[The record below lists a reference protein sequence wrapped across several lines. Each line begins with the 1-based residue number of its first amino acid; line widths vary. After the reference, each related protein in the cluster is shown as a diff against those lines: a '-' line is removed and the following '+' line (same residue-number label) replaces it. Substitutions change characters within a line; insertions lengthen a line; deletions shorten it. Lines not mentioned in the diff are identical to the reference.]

1 MDSPV
6 CSPDGADVGQDGN
19 SANHADK
26 KLLCGQDGDPK
37 KWGGYSIPKKRLKKG
52 AIDKDRYE
60 DDSDSSDPYEDD
72 SSSEE
77 DGEIDDFTYKS
88 PLTQSHS
95 RDEPQ
100 ADSGD
105 EQDAKRF
112 DPLSDETEYMLDK
125 SKAKYAKKYFKLHL
139 SEEKIRSRI
148 LEDAPIPGNQFLNP
162 PDVDDYLEDLVA
174 DHKSMK
180 FLKMHDSSLKFVQK
194 RVSQCMGPLSRI
206 WDEMDKA
213 HEGTTSSMEI
223 EEVVNLLEKTILM
236 IGQVNVA
243 CLYERRLNFLAKI
256 LKSTKKAKSMLRENE
271 TKFQDESV
279 LFGNDF
285 YTTLYRKSKD
295 RKRAREMSRDIARP
309 VNKKPRQS
317 VDQPFRQ
324 GPSGDQRKSRGSSYS
339 RGTGRGAITKKQRA
353 PTFGGKK

>member
-26 KLLCGQDGDPK
+26 KLLYGQDGDLK
-37 KWGGYSIPKKRLKKG
+37 KWENYSIPKKRLKKG

-105 EQDAKRF
+105 ELDAKRF
-112 DPLSDETEYMLDK
+112 DPLSDYTEYMLDK
-125 SKAKYAKKYFKLHL
+125 S
-139 SEEKIRSRI
+139 
-148 LEDAPIPGNQFLNP
+148 NQFLNP

-213 HEGTTSSMEI
+213 NEGTTSSMEI

>member
-1 MDSPV
+1 MSSPI
-6 CSPDGADVGQDGN
+6 CSPDRADLGQDGN
-19 SANHADK
+19 SAQSETLK
-26 KLLCGQDGDPK
+26 QCGQDGDPK
-37 KWGGYSIPKKRLKKG
+37 TKAWDGYCIPKKRKRKG
-52 AIDKDRYE
+52 TIDKDRYE
-60 DDSDSSDPYEDD
+60 DDSASSDPYEDD

-77 DGEIDDFTYKS
+77 EGEVDDVTYKS
-88 PLTQSHS
+88 PLSLHT

-100 ADSGD
+100 VDSDD
-105 EQDAKRF
+105 ELDAKRF

-148 LEDAPIPGNQFLNP
+148 LEDAPIPGNDFLNP

-194 RVSQCMGPLSRI
+194 RVSQCMGPLSKI
-206 WDEMDKA
+206 WDEIDKA
-213 HEGTTSSMEI
+213 HEGSTSSMEI

-271 TKFQDESV
+271 AKLQDDTV
-279 LFGNDF
+279 LFANDF

-309 VNKKPRQS
+309 VIKKPRQS

-324 GPSGDQRKSRGSSYS
+324 GPSGEQRKSRGSNFS
-339 RGTGRGAITKKQRA
+339 RGTGRGAITKKQRGQ
-353 PTFGGKK
+353 TFAKK

>member
-6 CSPDGADVGQDGN
+6 CSPDGAVDFGQDGI
-19 SANHADK
+19 SAKADSN
-26 KLLCGQDGDPK
+26 LCGQDGDPK
-37 KWGGYSIPKKRLKKG
+37 KWGGYSIRKKSVRKG

-60 DDSDSSDPYEDD
+60 DDSESTDPYEDD
-72 SSSEE
+72 SSSDEE
-77 DGEIDDFTYKS
+77 GEIDDFTYKS
-88 PLTQSHS
+88 PLTLSHT

-100 ADSGD
+100 ADSD
-105 EQDAKRF
+105 DDLDAKRF

-148 LEDAPIPGNQFLNP
+148 LEDAPIPGNHFVNP

-194 RVSQCMGPLSRI
+194 RVSQCMGPLSMI

-213 HEGTTSSMEI
+213 HEGSKSSMEI

-271 TKFQDESV
+271 TKLQDDSV

-324 GPSGDQRKSRGSSYS
+324 GPSGEQSPEGRATQEAQEEAPLQRNREIQPLARSS
-339 RGTGRGAITKKQRA
+339 G
-353 PTFGGKK
+353 